1 MDYKRILSL
10 LAFTALLF
18 SLLSSC
24 AKNDNAEG
32 VKSQEIYGLFDT
44 VSTVYSYAGE
54 SNDEFSSNVQKVH
67 SLLTKY
73 HKLFDI
79 YHAYAGINGIN
90 RINKNAGIEPVSV
103 DKELLDFLVYA
114 KQIHEIT
121 NGETN
126 IAMGSV
132 LSLWHDAR
140 EHSLDDPDNVKIPSA
155 DELREAAKH
164 TDISNLIIDTK
175 ASTVYISDPKM
186 SLDVGSIGKGY
197 AAEKAAE
204 LLEASGV
211 TSYILNIGGN
221 ICAIGERMNGDGW
234 SAAIKHPRAT
244 DSVKYIGKVVIKS
257 TSLVTSGDYER
268 YMTDKDGKRYHHI
281 IDKDTNAPS
290 AHFSS
295 VSVIT
300 RNSSL
305 ADALSTALF
314 CMSEADGR
322 DVIASIMD
330 SGLADSIEVI
340 WVSPSGMI
348 TMTDGVTLEKV

>member
-1 MDYKRILSL
+1 MNCKKIFCLLIFLSL
-10 LAFTALLF
+10 LF
-18 SLLSSC
+18 SFLTSC
-24 AKNDNAEG
+24 TKNEKTEN

-44 VSTVYSYAGE
+44 VSTVYSYADD
-54 SNDEFSSNVQKVH
+54 SSDEFASNVQRVH
-67 SLLTKY
+67 ALLTKY

-90 RINKNAGIEPVSV
+90 KINKNAGIEPVSV
-103 DKELLDFLVYA
+103 DKELLDFLIYA
-114 KQIHEIT
+114 KDIHEIT

-126 IAMGSV
+126 IAIGSV

-140 EHSLDDPDNVKIPSA
+140 ESADEDPDNVTVPTA
-155 DELREAAKH
+155 DELMEAAKH
-164 TDISNLIIDTK
+164 TDINNLIIDTE

-186 SLDVGSIGKGY
+186 SLDVGAIGKGY
-197 AAEKAAE
+197 ATEKAAE
-204 LLEASGV
+204 LLESLGV

-221 ICAIGERMNGDGW
+221 IRTIGARVSGDGW

-244 DSVKYIGKVVIKS
+244 DNVKYIGKVTIKD

-268 YMTDKDGKRYHHI
+268 YMTDKNGTRYHHI
-281 IDKDTNAPS
+281 IDKDTNMPS
-290 AHFSS
+290 AHFAS

-300 RNSSL
+300 RDSSL

-322 DVIASIMD
+322 TLISEIIG
-330 SGLADSIEVI
+330 SGLADSIDVI
-340 WVSPSGMI
+340 WVSPSGAV
-348 TMTDGVTLEKV
+348 TMTDGITLLPV